1 MGVVADG
8 SPELMPAGSASQ
20 AAAGQDTNMLAP
32 MFALSPTTADDP
44 IISFELH
51 TERVLY
57 R

>member
-20 AAAGQDTNMLAP
+20 AAAGQDTNMLASMLLRP
-32 MFALSPTTADDP
+32 RTDDNPT
-44 IISFELH
+44 ISFELH
-51 TERVLY
+51 TERVSY